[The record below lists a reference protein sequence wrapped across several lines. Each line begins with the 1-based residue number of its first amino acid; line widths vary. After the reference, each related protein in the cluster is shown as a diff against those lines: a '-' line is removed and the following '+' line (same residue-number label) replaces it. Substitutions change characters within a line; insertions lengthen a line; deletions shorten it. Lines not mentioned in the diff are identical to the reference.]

1 MKTLNRRIN
10 TLLLFCM
17 MSTGFAYAQSAS
29 GGGNGVNSAYSRYGF
44 GQLSD
49 AVIGRQAAMGGLT
62 MGLRD
67 GAQVNVSNPASYS
80 KCDSLT
86 FLFDA
91 GISLQNGNFDNGT
104 TRQNMKNASF
114 DYIVMQFRAFTN
126 IGVSFGFVPFSKIG
140 YSIGSTHDMIT
151 DKYGDVTPYSTYEGN
166 GGISLGYVGIGAKVL
181 GGLSVGVNANY
192 MFGDIEHNITNNFTE
207 TSVYSSIRAYTAS
220 ISTLKFDFGLQY
232 ELPIGKHNNLILGAT
247 YSLGHNINND
257 AVRSDYTY
265 DNDNNNIVESTE
277 KTISN
282 AFELPKSFG
291 IGFAYQYSTKLTLG
305 VDYSVQKW
313 GSVKYPMTTDAGFVS
328 QVGFLSDRKKVA
340 AGLEWTPNNMS
351 RNYLKR
357 VHYRLGGYYTTPYT
371 RINGTDGAKEF
382 GLSFGFGLPIQNIW
396 NNRSVVNISGQWV
409 HVSPGASQLVK
420 ENYLRVCI
428 GLTFD
433 ERMFAKWK
441 VQ

>member
-1 MKTLNRRIN
+1 
-10 TLLLFCM
+10 
-17 MSTGFAYAQSAS
+17 
-29 GGGNGVNSAYSRYGF
+29 
-44 GQLSD
+44 
-49 AVIGRQAAMGGLT
+49 
-62 MGLRD
+62 
-67 GAQVNVSNPASYS
+67 
-80 KCDSLT
+80 
-86 FLFDA
+86 
-91 GISLQNGNFDNGT
+91 
-104 TRQNMKNASF
+104 
-114 DYIVMQFRAFTN
+114 MQFRAFTN
-126 IGVSFGFVPFSKIG
+126 IGVSFGFVPYSKIG

-151 DKYGDVTPYSTYEGN
+151 DKYGDVTPYSTYEGH
-166 GGISLGYVGIGAKVL
+166 GGISLGYVGVGAKIL

-207 TSVYSSIRAYTAS
+207 TSVYSSIRSYSAS

-232 ELPIGKHNNLILGAT
+232 EQPIGKHNNLILGAT

-291 IGFAYQYSTKLTLG
+291 IGFAYQYSTKLTAG